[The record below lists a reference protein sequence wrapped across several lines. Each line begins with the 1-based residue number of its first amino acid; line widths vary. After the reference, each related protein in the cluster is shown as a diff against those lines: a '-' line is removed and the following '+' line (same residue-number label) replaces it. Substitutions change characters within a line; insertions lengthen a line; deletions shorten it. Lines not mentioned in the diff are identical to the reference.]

1 MSYENNDVWPKHLPE
16 MKEEEKYIWLYKY
29 IILSTKTK
37 KRVFDFGIII
47 LLWAQ

>member
-1 MSYENNDVWPKHLPE
+1 

-37 KRVFDFGIII
+37 KRVFDL
-47 LLWAQ
+47 LLW